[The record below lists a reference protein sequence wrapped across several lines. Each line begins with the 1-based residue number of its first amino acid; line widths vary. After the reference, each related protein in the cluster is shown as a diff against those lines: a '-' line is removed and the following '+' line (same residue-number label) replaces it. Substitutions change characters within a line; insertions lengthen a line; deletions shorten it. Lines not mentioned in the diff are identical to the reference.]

1 MTIDKENLLKRVVT
15 AVFWV
20 AVLLVVFYLGGMSF
34 SVVITGMA
42 LLSFYEYQRMM
53 AKMGKRIPVIL
64 TLLGGLAILGNRI
77 FVWELTWSMLLIPV
91 FILMGIQMVL
101 TYPAMD
107 FIDIGLGIFGLFYTF
122 VFYTYFLDIR
132 AFPSGFFWILLV
144 MVLIWVGDS
153 AAYFV
158 GMNFGKNK
166 LSPNLSPKKSIEGA
180 VGGIGFTIAVAL
192 VVGFLSAHFTPLQG
206 LGLGLLVGVVAIF
219 GDLLESSIKRSAGV
233 KDSGKFLPGHGGVL
247 DRFDSAL
254 LVVPLAYF
262 YIAMVIF

>member
-15 AVFWV
+15 AVIWV
-20 AVLLVVFYLGGMSF
+20 AVLLVVFYLGGVPF
-34 SVVITGMA
+34 SIVVTGMA

-53 AKMGKRIPVIL
+53 TKMGKRIPVTL
-64 TLLGGLAILGNRI
+64 TLLGGLAILGNKI
-77 FVWELTWSMLLIPV
+77 FVWDLTWSMLLIPI

-122 VFYTYFLDIR
+122 LFYTYFLDIR
-132 AFPSGFFWILLV
+132 AFPSGFFWILFV
-144 MVLIWVGDS
+144 MVLIWIGDS

-158 GMNFGKNK
+158 GVNFGKNK

-180 VGGIGFTIAVAL
+180 VGGIGFTVAAALIVGL
-192 VVGFLSAHFTPLQG
+192 VSVHFTPFQGFG
-206 LGLGLLVGVVAIF
+206 LGLMVSVVAIF

-233 KDSGKFLPGHGGVL
+233 KDSGNFLPGHGGIL

-262 YIAMVIF
+262 YIAIVIL